1 MRSGRRYVRSGEE
14 VCEVR
19 GGGYVRS
26 GEGVCEVR
34 GDMGGQREEVCGLTH
49 SKCLDDGTSTL

>member
-1 MRSGRRYVRSGEE
+1 MRSGEE

-19 GGGYVRS
+19 
-26 GEGVCEVR
+26 EEVCEVR
-34 GDMGGQREEVCGLTH
+34 GGGCTVKGDMGGQREEVCGLTH